1 MRHAK
6 IGLQLVMERRARE
19 DFNQFYQ
26 DAAKQDYISRQKAEF
41 ETRTISQFQS
51 REIVRRALKRK
62 RDAEYNVDVRRGRL
76 ADLLR
81 ADEVGYCTE
90 IENVAET
97 PLQRRGRLQLQLNE
111 LHQEQ
116 EEAHDADVKRRLY
129 NKWVEECDPLRAK
142 ISLAFEQQI
151 AEERK
156 GQLIEHDLQRVRDD
170 QAEASYVDVV
180 YEGVRQFRER
190 QAEEEWD
197 YRRKQRQN
205 KATWI
210 GQMDRH
216 AAILADE
223 AAKDMEEGRRLRR
236 QNEADKIQAVKDA
249 EAQRR
254 ARLERGRELNEL
266 NLDQVAYRRAQSDA
280 ERTLDLLYLD
290 QAKED
295 LRKEQ
300 EANVVA
306 RLVAQKKARLNQGL
320 CNGLSS
326 AKAAQEEA
334 AEMYVRQAE
343 AEANWKQDEVW
354 RIDAEKR
361 RKLMLDANQFQ
372 IRQMRDHQDARERR
386 KVDKVDER
394 REAMEQLATARRR
407 DREEAEQRRM
417 MIHNQHAMLDTQVA
431 QRRYNT
437 ARAKQEDD
445 DSVRDLLA
453 GWADEERRINE
464 ALKHPEN
471 FIGKRWRGHR

>member
-6 IGLQLVMERRARE
+6 VGLQLIMDRRARE
-19 DFNQFYQ
+19 NFNQFYQ
-26 DAAKQDYISRQKAEF
+26 DAAKEDYISRQKAEF

-51 REIVRRALKRK
+51 REILRRALKRK
-62 RDAEYNVDVRRGRL
+62 HEAEDRVDLRRGRL
-76 ADLLR
+76 AELLR
-81 ADEVGYCTE
+81 ADEAGYSPE
-90 IENVAET
+90 IENLAET
-97 PLQRRGRLQLQLNE
+97 PLQRRARLQLQLDG

-156 GQLIEHDLQRVRDD
+156 AQLIEHDLQRVRDD
-170 QAEASYVDVV
+170 QAEASYVEVV
-180 YEGVRQFRER
+180 YDGVREYRER
-190 QAEEEWD
+190 QAQEEWD

-216 AAILADE
+216 AARVADE
-223 AAKDMEEGRRLRR
+223 VAKDMEEGRRLRR
-236 QNEADKIQAVKDA
+236 QNDADKIQAVKDA

-254 ARLERGRELNEL
+254 ARLERGRELNAL

-280 ERTLDLLYLD
+280 ERTLDMMYLD

-295 LRKEQ
+295 LRNEQ
-300 EANVVA
+300 EAAVVA
-306 RLVAQKKARLNQGL
+306 RLVAQKKAKLNQGL

-354 RIDAEKR
+354 RIDA
-361 RKLMLDANQFQ
+361 
-372 IRQMRDHQDARERR
+372 
-386 KVDKVDER
+386 
-394 REAMEQLATARRR
+394 
-407 DREEAEQRRM
+407 
-417 MIHNQHAMLDTQVA
+417 
-431 QRRYNT
+431 
-437 ARAKQEDD
+437 
-445 DSVRDLLA
+445 
-453 GWADEERRINE
+453 
-464 ALKHPEN
+464 
-471 FIGKRWRGHR
+471 